1 VVLATTAPADS
12 RQLGRLAR
20 RVQNGLAWTGTF
32 GEHGSGEYV
41 IAFSTARLIP
51 HVPAAGQLTGLVL
64 PEDGPVL
71 PEDGPMMDLL
81 FRAVAESVEE
91 AVINALLAAES
102 VAAGSGNG
110 SAEGGLVGVPL
121 PVGRLVEL
129 LGRSGQNA

>member
-1 VVLATTAPADS
+1 V
-12 RQLGRLAR
+12 
-20 RVQNGLAWTGTF
+20 
-32 GEHGSGEYV
+32 
-41 IAFSTARLIP
+41 
-51 HVPAAGQLTGLVL
+51 
-64 PEDGPVL
+64 
-71 PEDGPMMDLL
+71 MDLL

-110 SAEGGLVGVPL
+110 SAEGGLVGIPL